1 LTLTTFLSLK
11 HARFL
16 LAALLLCG
24 PAWSATRTIVPGSA
38 ALQAGGGILLPG
50 DSPTATP
57 TPTALGEGTATFS
70 PTPGDTPAASSA
82 GSEPLLPPPPPPAEL
97 LVRMAGP
104 QAVSA
109 EAAAALSFTADGSP
123 LPPTFLTAIADSGAV
138 VLSWDSAHG
147 PQPISG
153 YLVYRATYPGSRPA
167 GSINK
172 APISGFSF
180 VDNAENSK
188 LPPHNRTEYWY
199 RVRAYDT
206 DERLSDLSAEVSATP
221 SGPLMPPSGAKAQAG
236 DGAARLSWSPPAST
250 GEHELSATLVY
261 RGDDIGK
268 YAPEPVTRLAA
279 EELAWEDTGLK
290 NGATYHYA
298 LRSLDAVGSTSP
310 ASADLEASPLHPAAA
325 PQGLTTIGLAEDLIK
340 LKWQPSTGNGTYAVA
355 GYNVYRSLTDTA
367 DLSLPPVNKVLVPEG
382 GYYEDGS
389 EYSVAPPK
397 KGTTYYY
404 YVAPV
409 DEKGNLGKPSDP
421 VKGQSID
428 SLNTLSLGTY
438 DIASAQSSLGI
449 NGRKW
454 ITFGYT
460 WQLDGQPTA
469 SLAPSGMSKGLTL
482 DQQLQVRLQGQVGR
496 KIVVDVDYDDKTE
509 DKRKIS
515 IIYKGDRDEIVEDA
529 SFGDINLDL
538 GHTEFVNY
546 QKSLFGFMVKLRSP
560 DNRLRITGIGAQTKG
575 ITETKRFVGSMAPDM
590 TGNVRGRDIL
600 DSSFPAYRYYYLTKR
615 IGSGQL
621 LNGLNSIIAS
631 SVSIWVDRQSSA
643 DRNSGTATFSKPTGL
658 YAFIPLH
665 AGIDYTV
672 NVYTGVVTFNTPLA
686 ANYTIMV
693 AYAIQGPNGAPL
705 AGTTVG
711 YNQPF
716 NSSDSQAAL
725 NNMLDFQEANLKS
738 DQYGYTSSAAHLIQ
752 DGSHSTAYDQHMLC
766 QYYDLGNRNILDP
779 KVDPDFRLSIVD
791 SKNNST
797 LLPPPTDPSS
807 ALTYVIDPVL
817 GLLEFVAPYPFQLN
831 AEQPTTFQSNV
842 QLQSIYSTGIQTG
855 NADAYRQPPQSNY
868 HIHVEYKY
876 HVTSYNLHFGIIR
889 GSEVIRLDG
898 RRLSRDVDYSL
909 DYDSGILLFINP
921 DLVKDSS
928 VVDCSYEYSQVGGQY
943 TSNVFGGRAE
953 YDLNA
958 NKSLT
963 VGSSYLFNGGQTPL
977 TIPDVRSAPSNL
989 SLLDADVKA
998 AVSKKSVNEVLRQL
1012 TGIDNID
1019 VPLEVT
1025 SFKAEVAHSWLD
1037 TNTYTVNGENGVAM
1051 VDDFESVENIVSTSV
1066 NPQSWFPSS
1075 IPQAIR
1081 AEEQTGLNY
1090 ESMDQ
1095 VYSER
1100 RFSYLTT
1107 DTAQGHDTNS
1117 NANNINGTTTSL
1129 ENMLEIDYSGFGDA
1143 NAWDS
1148 FWTSISHQGESLSTY
1163 DTLEVWV
1170 KVNSPVVMHF
1180 ELGVIDDDVVDTGI
1194 YSTESTTGY
1203 LAAGQDSG
1211 LPGYKVHYP
1220 NSPGTYWGAGNNI
1233 INQDDIDGAG
1243 VLSTSYGY
1251 YHYSREVQAVSSN
1264 NGFTRLDIPLSA
1276 FNPAYTGDS
1285 TQGLYSNLGALGT
1298 TPGAS
1303 NFLALVKHARVW
1315 FTVPAG
1321 APGAGKIIVE
1331 SIQVL
1336 GDKWQVQPSVGGS
1349 DALGQTVTAVDSS
1362 KFSVAAIN
1370 RYTNSS
1376 YPPNQTFI
1384 SQQQNADTSREQ
1396 SLDVFSA
1403 MTASDRVASGAE
1415 AGDPLYEAVRI
1426 LTTGTALDFSP
1437 YANMKMDIYKP
1448 QATQPG
1454 EVLFLRLGNDTN
1466 TCYQYNF
1473 LLDNVPV
1480 GRWTTVTVAM
1490 DGSDGHRVARG
1501 SPFLRYVS
1509 EAIIGEINP
1518 NATSP
1523 GEHIYLDNLRLTD
1536 AKAREGTAYMQS
1548 ADIKVFEG
1556 KVNVHESY
1564 RDVGSDFVQMD
1575 QQADPPKQHSQVLA
1589 LSADAALSPKL
1600 QVSGGYTHSASFV
1613 DPAQQNDPGY
1623 SNSYSSPNTTS
1634 QASNGRVAYTGISGL
1649 NVGVNGAY
1657 SQTRNQYLAPYVAD
1671 QRSAYNMNYP
1681 DMDPSNT
1688 QTQFNVAPQVS
1699 YTTPKLWPV
1708 LLHGESLAASLN
1720 YSESSTNYDGSTD
1733 TNTPYYDQVLKTRLQ
1748 AYRYS
1753 GAYQLYF
1760 PGINLSPSVS
1770 YSKQDALGSLPAAS
1784 VNQPYYE
1791 LGPGNTLDR
1800 WVPQTEALN
1809 PTLVLD
1815 MPAIK
1820 DLAPKVSYNF
1830 TNTRSYIN
1838 NTLITNGSLEAV
1850 ASLKLGELLH
1860 VAAIPPLNLSQRWT
1874 VASTFDNTV
1883 PDQVDPS
1890 LSTTDRM
1897 AQRQSFWQGTW
1908 WVRIENWRMGENT
1921 SDPNNIENAATSA
1934 SRHSESS
1941 VNTTFSATLPG
1952 LDWKASFSP
1961 RFGYN
1966 VNRDMTQ
1973 RGYPTTGNQ
1982 MTAGT
1987 GMNVDKPRMLFNDFF
2002 HPTSL
2007 NLSYDY
2013 GWNDS
2018 LDQTN
2023 TLVSNKTSHSY
2034 HWTQANKPTDNLALT
2049 FDVGG
2054 SSSWATAFYAQ
2065 GGTTGTAAAQTN
2077 DNLISAAIK
2086 TSYNLLLNQ
2095 NYKMWDVWPFYGRVL
2110 KLTQRFQLDNNFTY
2124 TLHDTFSDIAASQLD
2139 TMLYSIT
2146 NNISYNLLTNVKGN
2160 LGLQWDWYNN
2170 ILAPGLSY
2178 KAITIKLGL
2187 DANF

>member
-1 LTLTTFLSLK
+1 MTLTTFLSLK
-11 HARFL
+11 HVRLLL
-16 LAALLLCG
+16 LALSLCA
-24 PAWSATRTIVPGSA
+24 PAWSATRTIVPGA
-38 ALQAGGGILLPG
+38 GQAMPNGTFLLAG
-50 DSPTATP
+50 DSPTP
-57 TPTALGEGTATFS
+57 TPSATADTNGNATFS
-70 PTPGDTPAASSA
+70 PTPGDTPPASS
-82 GSEPLLPPPPPPAEL
+82 SEPLLPPPPPPAEL
-97 LVRMAGP
+97 LVPLAGP
-104 QAVSA
+104 KAVSA

-123 LPPTFLTAIADSGAV
+123 LPPTFLTAIADNGAI

-153 YLVYRATYPGSRPA
+153 YLVYRATYAGSQPA
-167 GSINK
+167 GSLNK
-172 APISGFSF
+172 APISGYSF
-180 VDNAENSK
+180 VDNADNSK
-188 LPPHNRTEYWY
+188 VAPRNRTAYWY

-206 DERLSDLSAEVSATP
+206 DQRLSDLSAEVSATP
-221 SGPLMPPSGAKAQAG
+221 SGPLLPPSNAKALAG
-236 DGAARLSWSPPAST
+236 DGLVDLAWSTPAST
-250 GEHELSATLVY
+250 GDHELSGTLVF
-261 RGDDIGK
+261 RGDDTGK

-279 EELAWEDTGLK
+279 DALAYEDKGLK
-290 NGATYHYA
+290 NGQSYHYS
-298 LRSLDAVGSTSP
+298 LRSFDDAGNTS
-310 ASADLEASPLHPAAA
+310 SAGADMEASPLRAAAA

-340 LKWQPSTGNGTYAVA
+340 IKWQPSAGGGTYQVA
-355 GYNVYRSLTDTA
+355 GYNVYRSLTESA
-367 DLSLPPVNKVLVPEG
+367 DLSLPPVNKALVPEG

-404 YVAPV
+404 YVVPV
-409 DEKGNLGKPSDP
+409 DEKGNLGKPCDP
-421 VKGQSID
+421 VKGQSVD

-460 WQLDGQPTA
+460 WQLDGQPSA

-515 IIYKGDRDEIVEDA
+515 IVYKGDRDEIVEDA

-546 QKSLFGFMVKLRSP
+546 QKALFGFMVKLRSP
-560 DNRLRITGIGAQTKG
+560 DNRLRLTGIGAQTKG

-600 DSSFPAYRYYYLTKR
+600 DTQFSAYRYYWLTKDMTYLNKGTQFSVVA
-615 IGSGQL
+615 GSV
-621 LNGLNSIIAS
+621 N
-631 SVSIWVDRQSSA
+631 IWVDRQSAA
-643 DRNSGTATFSKPTGL
+643 DRNSGLATLSKPKGQ
-658 YAFIPLH
+658 YAFIQMH

-672 NVYTGVVTFNTPLA
+672 DVYTGIITFNTSMA

-693 AYAIQGPNGAPL
+693 AFAIQDAAGAIVQ
-705 AGTTVG
+705 TTG
-711 YNQPF
+711 YTTDFNPSYNQVTLNNLLDF
-716 NSSDSQAAL
+716 NEANLSSDSL
-725 NNMLDFQEANLKS
+725 NANTGSLHGLN
-738 DQYGYTSSAAHLIQ
+738 QNHLIQ
-752 DGSHSTAYDQHMLC
+752 NGTNSTSYDAHMLC
-766 QYYDLGNRNILDP
+766 QFYDLGNRNILDP
-779 KVDPDFRLSIVD
+779 KVDPDFRISIVD

-807 ALTYVIDPVL
+807 ANIYVIDPVL
-817 GLLEFVAPYPFQLN
+817 GLLKFVAPYPFALGQAFGTNQPLN
-831 AEQPTTFQSNV
+831 
-842 QLQSIYSTGIQTG
+842 STPINTNQ
-855 NADAYRQPPQSNY
+855 ADAYRQPSQSNY
-868 HIHVEYKY
+868 HVHVEYKY
-876 HVTSYNLHFGIIR
+876 HVTSYTLHFGIIR
-889 GSEVIRLDG
+889 GSETIRLDG

-928 VVDCSYEYSQVGGQY
+928 VVDATYEYSQLGGQY

-953 YDLNA
+953 YDLTA

-989 SLLDADVKA
+989 SLLDVDVKST
-998 AVSKKSVNEVLRQL
+998 VSKKTVNEVLRQL
-1012 TGIDNID
+1012 TGIDD
-1019 VPLEVT
+1019 VNVPIEVT
-1025 SFKAEVAHSWLD
+1025 SFKAEMAHSWLD
-1037 TNTYTVNGENGVAM
+1037 PNTYAVNGENGVAM

-1066 NPQSWFPSS
+1066 SPQSWFPSS
-1075 IPQAIR
+1075 VPQSIIA
-1081 AEEQTGLNY
+1081 QTGDYGGLN
-1090 ESMDQ
+1090 Q

-1148 FWTSISHQGESLSTY
+1148 FWTSISHQGQSLSTY

-1170 KVNSPVVMHF
+1170 KVNSPVIMHF
-1180 ELGVIDDDVVDTGI
+1180 ELGVIDDDVVGTGI

-1203 LAAGQDSG
+1203 LAPGQDNG

-1220 NSPGTYWGAGNNI
+1220 NSPGSYWGAGNNI

-1243 VLSTSYGY
+1243 VLNASYSY
-1251 YHYSREVQAVSSN
+1251 YHYSREIQAVSTN
-1264 NGFTRLDIPLSA
+1264 NGFTRLDIPLSGP
-1276 FNPAYTGDS
+1276 NPAFPGDS
-1285 TQGLYSNLGALGT
+1285 SLGMYTNSATLSNV
-1298 TPGAS
+1298 PGSS
-1303 NFLALVKHARVW
+1303 NFMALVKHARVW

-1336 GDKWQVQPSVGGS
+1336 GDKWQAQADQAGQ

-1370 RYTNSS
+1370 RYTNAS

-1396 SLDVFSA
+1396 SLDVYSA
-1403 MTASDRVASGAE
+1403 MTVSDRVASGVD
-1415 AGDPLYEAVRI
+1415 AGDPLYKAVRI
-1426 LTTGTALDFSP
+1426 LTTGSALDFSP

-1454 EVLFLRLGNDTN
+1454 EVLFLRLGSDNN

-1473 LLDNVPV
+1473 LLDSVPV
-1480 GRWTTVTVAM
+1480 GRWTTVTLAM

-1501 SPFLRYVS
+1501 SAYLRYVT
-1509 EAIIGEINP
+1509 EAILGVLNP
-1518 NATSP
+1518 NSSSP
-1523 GEHIYLDNLRLTD
+1523 GEHVYLDNLRLTD
-1536 AKAREGTAYMQS
+1536 AKSREGTAYMQS
-1548 ADIKVFEG
+1548 ADIKLFEG
-1556 KVNVHESY
+1556 KANIHESY

-1589 LSADAALSPKL
+1589 LSADAALSAKT
-1600 QVSGGYTHSASFV
+1600 QVSGGYTHTASFV
-1613 DPAQQNDPGY
+1613 DPVQQNDPGY
-1623 SNSYSSPNTTS
+1623 SNNYSTPNTTS
-1634 QASNGRVAYTGISGL
+1634 QASNGKVAYTGISGL
-1649 NVGVNGAY
+1649 SLNLGGAY
-1657 SQTRNQYLAPYVAD
+1657 SETRSQYLPVYVQE
-1671 QRSAYNMNYP
+1671 QRDAYSGAYP
-1681 DMDPSNT
+1681 LMDPSNT
-1688 QTQFNVAPQVS
+1688 QRQFSVAPQLS
-1699 YTTPKLWPV
+1699 YITPKLWPV
-1708 LLHGESLAASLN
+1708 LLHGENLQASLS
-1720 YSESSTNYDGSTD
+1720 YQESSTNYDGATD

-1760 PGINLSPSVS
+1760 PGISLSPSLS

-1800 WVPQTEALN
+1800 WVPQAEALN

-1820 DLAPKVSYNF
+1820 DLAPKLSYNF

-1908 WVRIENWRMGENT
+1908 WVRIENLRMGENT
-1921 SDPNNIENAATSA
+1921 SDPNNIEYAATSA

-1952 LDWKASFSP
+1952 LDWKTSFSP

-1987 GMNVDKPRMLFNDFF
+1987 GMNVDKPRLFFNDFF
-2002 HPTSL
+2002 KPASL

-2013 GWNDS
+2013 AWNDS

-2049 FDVGG
+2049 FDVAGTN
-2054 SSSWATAFYAQ
+2054 SWATAYYAL
-2065 GGTTGTAAAQTN
+2065 GGTTGTAAAKTN
-2077 DNLISAAIK
+2077 DNLMSAAIK

-2124 TLHDTFSDIAASQLD
+2124 TLHDTFSDVQASQLD

-2146 NNISYNLLTNVKGN
+2146 NNIAYNLLANVKGN

-2178 KAITIKLGL
+2178 KALTIKLGL